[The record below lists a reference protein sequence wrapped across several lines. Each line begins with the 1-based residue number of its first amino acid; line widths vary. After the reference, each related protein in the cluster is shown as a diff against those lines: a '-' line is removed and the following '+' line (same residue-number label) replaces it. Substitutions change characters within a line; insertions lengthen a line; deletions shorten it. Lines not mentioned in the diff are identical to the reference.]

1 MKNKKYNKENKA
13 NKESRQNIHSH
24 RLTAA
29 LLILVLSLTMW
40 PATALADYE
49 EELEWS
55 QMEADLLEGNSVEW
69 HMYEEAQADEAAP
82 QWRIAIDTEQLD
94 LLERC
99 VMAEGGGESYE
110 CQRAIACVIVNR
122 VLSENYPNTVEGV
135 IKQDGQF
142 STWPSQIR
150 RAAATDEVK
159 QAVREALTSAAIPE
173 NVFYFRSD
181 YYHHWATDYCKIDN
195 TWFSTP

>member
-1 MKNKKYNKENKA
+1 MKTTTPNHTNQA
-13 NKESRQNIHSH
+13 TTPPPFRH

-29 LLILVLSLTMW
+29 LLILVLSVAIW
-40 PATALADYE
+40 PATAQADYE

-69 HMYEEAQADEAAP
+69 HMYEAAKAGEAAP
-82 QWRIAIDTEQLD
+82 AWRIAIDTEQLD

-122 VLSENYPNTVEGV
+122 VLSENYPNTVEAV

-159 QAVREALTSAAIPE
+159 QAVREALTSAVIPE
-173 NVFYFRSD
+173 NVFYFRAD
-181 YYHHWATDYCKIDN
+181 YYHRWATDYCKIDN

>member
-1 MKNKKYNKENKA
+1 MNISLKKKKE
-13 NKESRQNIHSH
+13 EGRHWR
-24 RLTAA
+24 RLAAA
-29 LLILVLSLTMW
+29 LLIVTLGLGMH
-40 PATALADYE
+40 PASALASDYQ

-55 QMEADLLEGNSVEW
+55 QMETDLLEGNNVEW
-69 HMYEEAQADEAAP
+69 HMYEDAQAGEPAP
-82 QWRIAIDTEQLD
+82 LWRIAMDTEQLD
-94 LLERC
+94 LMERC

-135 IKQDGQF
+135 ITQDGQF

-150 RAAATDEVK
+150 RACATDEVK

-173 NVFYFRSD
+173 NVYYFRSD
-181 YYHHWATDYCKIDN
+181 YYHKWGTDYCKIDN
-195 TWFSTP
+195 TFFSTP

>member
-1 MKNKKYNKENKA
+1 MQNKKWNK
-13 NKESRQNIHSH
+13 QNNPNNPTPQLP
-24 RLTAA
+24 RLMAA
-29 LLILVLSLTMW
+29 LLILAISLTIW
-40 PATALADYE
+40 PATAQADYE

-69 HMYEEAQADEAAP
+69 HMYDEPQDSEAAP

-110 CQRAIACVIVNR
+110 CQRAIACVVVNR

-173 NVFYFRSD
+173 NVYYFRSG
-181 YYHHWATDYCKIDN
+181 YYHRWATDYCKIDN

>member
-1 MKNKKYNKENKA
+1 MNHNKPNTGTK
-13 NKESRQNIHSH
+13 QNETNNHRH
-24 RLTAA
+24 RLAAA
-29 LLILVLSLTMW
+29 LLLLVLSLAIW
-40 PATALADYE
+40 PGIAQADYE

-55 QMEADLLEGNSVEW
+55 QMEADLLEGNHVEW
-69 HMYEEAQADEAAP
+69 HMYDGTQADEAAP

-110 CQRAIACVIVNR
+110 CQRAIACVVINR
-122 VLSENYPNTVEGV
+122 VLSENYPNTVEAV

-173 NVFYFRSD
+173 NVYYFRSD
-181 YYHHWATDYCKIDN
+181 YYHRWATDYCKIDN